1 MVLNLNYSDYRIVQ
15 LSRDHHTKKHCF
27 RPDILVLGKSLSGGA
42 MPISAVL
49 ADDEVMGLL
58 KPGNFCKSFPQYV
71 HSIFLI
77 RDR

>member
-1 MVLNLNYSDYRIVQ
+1 MNQKYLIVW
-15 LSRDHHTKKHCF
+15 LMKLCF

-58 KPGNFCKSFPQYV
+58 KPGNFCLSLTCHVSMSKA
-71 HSIFLI
+71 
-77 RDR
+77 R

>member
-1 MVLNLNYSDYRIVQ
+1 MNQKYLIVW
-15 LSRDHHTKKHCF
+15 LMKLCF

-58 KPGNFCKSFPQYV
+58 KPGISFV
-71 HSIFLI
+71 FLLHAMCPCQ
-77 RDR
+77 RLDDLESKLVYPF

>member
-1 MVLNLNYSDYRIVQ
+1 MQN
-15 LSRDHHTKKHCF
+15 CF

-58 KPGNFCKSFPQYV
+58 KPGAEYWLTNLLEK
-71 HSIFLI
+71 
-77 RDR
+77 